1 MLLASG
7 RTRVAVGSGAPS
19 RAIGTSA
26 AGARRIA
33 RLVPGSTYTLRAL
46 PGGRV
51 ALNRGPR
58 RVIVFRGTVRVQPIA
73 RSGAVAWGRARPAP
87 DRRYRGELRA
97 VPEGGRL
104 ALVNVVDLEDYLR
117 GVVPREIPA
126 AWSDDAFTAVVAQAV
141 AARSYA
147 IATMSPTAK
156 YDVFDDDRSQVY
168 GGVAGEDPRTTRA
181 VARTR
186 ARVLTYRGAVITA
199 FFFSTSGGRTESAA
213 NIFGAGA
220 ARPYLVS
227 VPDGYDRISPL
238 HVWPDR
244 PTFTGARLARL
255 LGLPAPV
262 TQLAV
267 VRRGASPRVLE
278 ARATVAGGRTAT
290 VPGTALRTRLGLRDT
305 WFSIA
310 RTPAAAL
317 DDRPPARWRSGWRPP
332 RGWRGSRLRPAP
344 PTPILPLSEVTP
356 GMVGEARTVV
366 RGTQIVTFPVSV
378 LDVQRTTDGP
388 GGSLIL
394 VRAEGPLMDATGGVA
409 EGMSGSPVY
418 VTGADGVARVIGAIA
433 YGSGDQANV
442 IVGVTPIE
450 QMIDSSSGRRAN
462 ALPTS
467 ATPARRA
474 AIVRSRPAAR
484 RLEARDPGRIGLYPL
499 ARWTLAGVSRPLA
512 ATLSKALAISGIQ
525 LTSIGPRTPRPA
537 VPLVPGSSMTA
548 LIAGGDVVLGAIG
561 TTTYVDGTT
570 VLGFGHPFL
579 GAGRSRFLMG
589 DGYVYQ
595 TIPAPIA
602 GSSYKLGEPGTIQG
616 MLVGDRADG
625 LTGRLGPVEAISAVE
640 HRDRRRPG
648 DPEHGA
654 RRRSRRTSARRR
666 SRAASCR
673 TSPRCACA
681 TGSAAAR

>member
-1 MLLASG
+1 MTGPRAL
-7 RTRVAVGSGAPS
+7 AVGLATAAGLAWVAAP
-19 RAIGTSA
+19 ASA
-26 AGARRIA
+26 A
-33 RLVPGSTYTLRAL
+33 
-46 PGGRV
+46 
-51 ALNRGPR
+51 
-58 RVIVFRGTVRVQPIA
+58 
-73 RSGAVAWGRARPAP
+73 
-87 DRRYRGELRA
+87 E
-97 VPEGGRL
+97 
-104 ALVNVVDLEDYLR
+104 
-117 GVVPREIPA
+117 
-126 AWSDDAFTAVVAQAV
+126 
-141 AARSYA
+141 
-147 IATMSPTAK
+147 
-156 YDVFDDDRSQVY
+156 
-168 GGVAGEDPRTTRA
+168 
-181 VARTR
+181 
-186 ARVLTYRGAVITA
+186 
-199 FFFSTSGGRTESAA
+199 
-213 NIFGAGA
+213 
-220 ARPYLVS
+220 
-227 VPDGYDRISPL
+227 
-238 HVWPDR
+238 
-244 PTFTGARLARL
+244 
-255 LGLPAPV
+255 
-262 TQLAV
+262 
-267 VRRGASPRVLE
+267 
-278 ARATVAGGRTAT
+278 
-290 VPGTALRTRLGLRDT
+290 
-305 WFSIA
+305 
-310 RTPAAAL
+310 
-317 DDRPPARWRSGWRPP
+317 
-332 RGWRGSRLRPAP
+332 
-344 PTPILPLSEVTP
+344 PILPLSEVTP

-418 VTGADGVARVIGAIA
+418 VTGADGAARVIGAIA

-474 AIVRSRPAAR
+474 VIVRSRPAAR

-616 MLVGDRADG
+616 MLVGDRSDG
-625 LTGRLGPVEAISAVE
+625 LTGRLGPVEAISALSTATDADRGTQSTVRATIAPDE
-640 HRDRRRPG
+640 RTAPIAAGLVQDEPAVRVRDGLAGGTLRLSVAIGSPDLSAPLVYRNTYAAAGDVVSLASGQAARIMATLLQNGVRPVPISSVTITQRLESRVRAARIVG
-648 DPEHGA
+648 ASIRPRTVRAGGRATLILRLQPWRASPRVLRIPVRLPQNLFPGASGVTVVPKSADGFDASQPDLSQDLGVAAGLGGRSAAVARAERFA
-654 RRRSRRTSARRR
+654 RRAGGTRLARVIAGVRRANDDRHDAVRLLGPDDDAEDPTAGVTVPVPYVIYGG
-666 SRAASCR
+666 RAPVR
-673 TSPRCACA
+673 LTVR
-681 TGSAAAR
+681 